1 MSSLKHLLIVTPGF
15 PKDKDDTSCL
25 PAVQQFILCYKKLHP
40 EITFTIISLHYP
52 FDQKHYCWNGM
63 EVYSLRGQNKNG
75 IRRGGTIL
83 RAIRKGLSVNRT
95 NNIDAVLAFWLTD
108 AALAAKYI
116 SRSIHAPILIW
127 MHGQD
132 AKAGNKYVSYVHP
145 APDDLAAISDHQNE
159 VFKKA
164 HGFKAGHII
173 YNGVNK
179 NIFPALNFDNRD
191 IDLLSVGSLIPLK
204 RQHMFIELVQQLK
217 ATDKNIKAVVAGEGI
232 LQGELTR
239 QIKEAGLDDNIT
251 LTGGINH
258 EAVLKLM
265 NRAKILV
272 HTSEYEGHST
282 VMLEALYS
290 GCYVLSFL
298 PIAGRETEN
307 FILCKDTEDML
318 QQCKIILSKHQ
329 VARRVLVSDMEDRAE
344 QMHHIL
350 TSKLSHAD
358 NSRS

>member
-1 MSSLKHLLIVTPGF
+1 MRALKHLLIVTPGF

-25 PAVQQFILCYKKLHP
+25 PAVQQFILCYKRLHP
-40 EITFTIISLHYP
+40 EITFTILSLHYP
-52 FDQKHYCWNGM
+52 FDQKHYCWNGI

-75 IRRGGTIL
+75 IQRGGTIL
-83 RAIRKGLSVNRT
+83 RAIRKGLSVNRE
-95 NNIDAVLAFWLTD
+95 NKIDVVLAFWLTD

-132 AKAGNKYVSYVHP
+132 AKAGNKYVRYVHP
-145 APDDLAAISDHQNE
+145 APGHLAAISDYQNE

-164 HGFKAGHII
+164 HGYKAGHII
-173 YNGVNK
+173 YNGINK

-204 RQHMFIELVQQLK
+204 RQHLFIELVQK
-217 ATDKNIKAVVAGEGI
+217 IKETNRNIKAVIAGEGI

-239 QIKEAGLDDNIT
+239 QIKESGLDDNII
-251 LTGGINH
+251 LTGGVNH

-282 VMLEALYS
+282 VILEALYS

-298 PIAGRETEN
+298 PISNRETEH
-307 FILCKDTEDML
+307 FILCKDMEDML
-318 QQCKIILSKHQ
+318 QQCQMLLSKTIIHK
-329 VARRVLVSDMEDRAE
+329 RVLVSDMDDRAE
-344 QMHHIL
+344 QVHHIL